1 MVNRHIIGRVVK
13 KSCHYYEIL
22 IKDLLFTI
30 YKVYYLGNERLKELI
45 MGRFTETVMERVE
58 DSLHNRKKPMV
69 VKLNSE
75 QLEDFIQK
83 FPEDGEFFGLSYH
96 IHDDKTVTF
105 NYNSDGR
112 LLEVLN
118 LVK

>member
-1 MVNRHIIGRVVK
+1 
-13 KSCHYYEIL
+13 
-22 IKDLLFTI
+22 
-30 YKVYYLGNERLKELI
+30 
-45 MGRFTETVMERVE
+45 MGRLTETLMETVE
-58 DSLHNRKKPMV
+58 DSQNSRKKPMV

-75 QLEDFIQK
+75 QLDEFIQI
-83 FPEDGEFFGLSYH
+83 FPNDGEFFGLSYH

-105 NYNSDGR
+105 NYNSDGK